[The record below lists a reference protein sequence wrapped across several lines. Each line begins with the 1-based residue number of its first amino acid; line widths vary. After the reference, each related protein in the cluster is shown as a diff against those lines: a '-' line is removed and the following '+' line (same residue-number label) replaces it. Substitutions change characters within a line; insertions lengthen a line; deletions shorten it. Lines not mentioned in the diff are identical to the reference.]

1 MMESI
6 FSFLSSYF
14 SLIFLAKGKNS
25 KSISLFLSHIGPK
38 RSCQSDCRIFTWN
51 ISLEQSGNSLFFAC
65 WYQKLRPDR
74 KILGWTFFSIKV
86 FFHRHWQVAGQMG
99 KGREH
104 LLFHPTT
111 STCSRTLRHLFAT
124 LYMRWLSCIFNCN
137 TCVYQTATQW
147 DLPPYQI
154 TIWLIDW
161 WCNACLFTWRIDS
174 RFFCYSNLTWE
185 TGGFDF
191 ASTMTLVLQAKQLTN
206 CASHPLGWM
215 WSKIDVATLAT
226 GLLNSLYLLKES
238 ME

>member
-25 KSISLFLSHIGPK
+25 KSISVFLSHIGPK
-38 RSCQSDCRIFTWN
+38 RSCQSDCRIFIWN

-137 TCVYQTATQW
+137 TCVYQTATHW

-154 TIWLIDW
+154 TIWLIDD
-161 WCNACLFTWRIDS
+161 AMLVCLLDELILG
-174 RFFCYSNLTWE
+174 FFVTAIWHRK
-185 TGGFDF
+185 
-191 ASTMTLVLQAKQLTN
+191 LVDLISHQLWPLYYKQN
-206 CASHPLGWM
+206 
-215 WSKIDVATLAT
+215 
-226 GLLNSLYLLKES
+226 N
-238 ME
+238 

>member
-38 RSCQSDCRIFTWN
+38 RSCQSDCRILIWN

-74 KILGWTFFSIKV
+74 KILGWTFFCIKV

-137 TCVYQTATQW
+137 TCVYQTATHW

-154 TIWLIDW
+154 TIWLIDD
-161 WCNACLFTWRIDS
+161 AMLVCLLDELILG
-174 RFFCYSNLTWE
+174 FFVTAIWH
-185 TGGFDF
+185 GK
-191 ASTMTLVLQAKQLTN
+191 LVDLISHQLWPLYYKQN
-206 CASHPLGWM
+206 
-215 WSKIDVATLAT
+215 
-226 GLLNSLYLLKES
+226 N
-238 ME
+238 